1 MADLFDLPFDDPKP
15 PTRDEAPP
23 SREVE
28 PAPTRAPSP
37 SSTSATS
44 GATPGRRIFTVSELT
59 GELRGLLETTYGELW
74 IDGELS
80 NFKRWRTGHVYFT
93 LKDAG
98 AQVKGVMFRSA
109 VRYLRFTPEDGM
121 RVIARGR
128 LGVYEPK
135 GEYQIVCEH
144 LEPHGVGALQL
155 AFEQLKRRLES
166 EGLFDPARKRP
177 LPALPRKIGIVTSL
191 DGAALRDIIHVLRRR
206 YPNAHLLI
214 RPARVQGD
222 GAGAEV
228 ARGLTQLAAVPGVDV
243 VIVGRGGG
251 SIEDLWAFNEEA
263 VARAIVDSPVPV
275 ISAVGHETDFTIA
288 DFAADLRAATPS
300 AAAEL
305 VVTRK
310 DEFAQRIDRMQERL
324 RASAIMKVRE
334 GQTRLREFERR
345 PGLAG
350 WPARLALTAR
360 RVVDLTHGMSRSAHD
375 RVARDRR
382 RYQALRLRLEAR
394 DLRRTVGTIAAR
406 LAGSD
411 GRMAGA
417 MSRLTSHRREGLGA
431 LTGRL
436 ENLSPLAVLGRG
448 YAVCWNDNRSAIVS
462 DAGAIETGD
471 RVHVTLHQGELECTV
486 TGRDQ
491 ARRTSDR

>member
-1 MADLFDLPFDDPKP
+1 MADLFDLPFDDPP
-15 PTRDEAPP
+15 PAGRDDASPPPKVDPAPARPP
-23 SREVE
+23 S
-28 PAPTRAPSP
+28 P
-37 SSTSATS
+37 S
-44 GATPGRRIFTVSELT
+44 GATPGAAPARRIFTVSELT

-80 NFKRWRTGHVYFT
+80 NFRRWRTGHVYFT

-98 AQVKGVMFRSA
+98 AQLKGVMFRSA
-109 VRYLRFTPEDGM
+109 ARYLRFTPEDGM

-155 AFEQLKRRLES
+155 AFEQLKRRLEG
-166 EGLFDPARKRP
+166 EGLFDPARKRS

-214 RPARVQGD
+214 RPARVQGE
-222 GAGAEV
+222 GAASEV
-228 ARGLTQLAAVPGVDV
+228 ARGLTQLAAAPGVDV

-263 VARAIVDSPVPV
+263 AARAIVDSPVPV

-310 DEFAQRIDRMQERL
+310 DEFEQRIDRMQERL
-324 RASAIMKVRE
+324 RASAIMTIRE
-334 GQTRLREFERR
+334 GQKRVREFERR

-360 RVVDLTHGMSRSAHD
+360 RVVDLTHGVARSARG
-375 RVARDRR
+375 RVGRDQR
-382 RYQALRLRLEAR
+382 RYHALRLRLEAR

-417 MSRLTSHRREGLGA
+417 MSRLTSYRREGLGV

-448 YAVCWNDNRSAIVS
+448 YAVCWNDDRSAIVS

-471 RVHVTLHQGELECTV
+471 RVHVTLHQGELDCTV
-486 TGRDQ
+486 TGRDR
-491 ARRTSDR
+491 ARRVSDT